1 MRQWGVCIHWGG
13 KQCVIMFFLF
23 QGPDSRPD
31 VSWDDGHVSVSNH
44 YCSSPSRLKPIQSYY
59 SGEQG
64 SLVGAIKALVNS
76 PLSRCLCRC
85 QHMSKSTHTFT
96 CFQGPKWVWILL
108 FVWYQDKLSHS
119 LLNGISLL
127 LVNCLIVRW
136 TQRATI
142 LPAVRSQVI
151 KVLLLLKP
159 QSSLICKTE

>member
-108 FVWYQDKLSHS
+108 FVWYQDKSNWVIPYWMASVFCWWIVSLSVGLREQLFCQQWGVKS
-119 LLNGISLL
+119 LRCYFS
-127 LVNCLIVRW
+127 
-136 TQRATI
+136 
-142 LPAVRSQVI
+142 
-151 KVLLLLKP
+151 
-159 QSSLICKTE
+159 